1 MDIKVK
7 WYYRL
12 GFLLLLFVVLYVFI
26 RLSPMWKPVI
36 QIFLKVLLPFLIAG
50 FIAYLLYPLVEKLH
64 QNGLQRWLSVLLIY
78 ILFFGGVGFAIYKGI
93 PVFIKQ
99 LKDLSENIPGFIHQY
114 EMWGDFLERKTKTWP
129 LGIHEQI
136 DAGYQSIEAGLK
148 RLIERIL
155 KFFIWLVDNFFLLI
169 LVPFIAFYILKDIDY
184 LKKTFWSF
192 VPKKWREQTKDF
204 LFNVEQ
210 SLGNYIRGQLTVCAL
225 VGIISMVFFWL
236 IKIDYPL
243 LLGSIIGI
251 TNVIPYFGP
260 IIGVVPA
267 AIIASQISVKMTIF
281 VVLFVFFLQFLEGN
295 ILSPYIVGKSLQ
307 MHPLLIIFSIL
318 IGGEIGGVL
327 GLIMAVPFIAVI
339 KTTILQALDQFK
351 RRDYG

>member
-1 MDIKVK
+1 MVS
-7 WYYRL
+7 
-12 GFLLLLFVVLYVFI
+12 G
-26 RLSPMWKPVI
+26 
-36 QIFLKVLLPFLIAG
+36 Q
-50 FIAYLLYPLVEKLH
+50 
-64 QNGLQRWLSVLLIY
+64 
-78 ILFFGGVGFAIYKGI
+78 
-93 PVFIKQ
+93 
-99 LKDLSENIPGFIHQY
+99 
-114 EMWGDFLERKTKTWP
+114 
-129 LGIHEQI
+129 
-136 DAGYQSIEAGLK
+136 
-148 RLIERIL
+148 
-155 KFFIWLVDNFFLLI
+155 FFLLI

-192 VPKKWREQTKDF
+192 VPKKWREQTRDF

-267 AIIASQISVKMTIF
+267 AIIASQTSVKMIIF

-327 GLIMAVPFIAVI
+327 GLIMAVPLIAVI

>member
-114 EMWGDFLERKTKTWP
+114 EMWGDFIERKTKTWP

-136 DAGYQSIEAGLK
+136 DVGYQAIEEGLK

-155 KFFIWLVDNFFLLI
+155 KFFIWLVDNFF
-169 LVPFIAFYILKDIDY
+169 
-184 LKKTFWSF
+184 
-192 VPKKWREQTKDF
+192 
-204 LFNVEQ
+204 
-210 SLGNYIRGQLTVCAL
+210 C
-225 VGIISMVFFWL
+225 
-236 IKIDYPL
+236 
-243 LLGSIIGI
+243 
-251 TNVIPYFGP
+251 
-260 IIGVVPA
+260 
-267 AIIASQISVKMTIF
+267 
-281 VVLFVFFLQFLEGN
+281 
-295 ILSPYIVGKSLQ
+295 
-307 MHPLLIIFSIL
+307 
-318 IGGEIGGVL
+318 
-327 GLIMAVPFIAVI
+327 
-339 KTTILQALDQFK
+339 
-351 RRDYG
+351 